1 MPSARMRCS
10 RRRVQSP
17 SGSDRVLCWPTSS
30 ASLSSAQRRK
40 PLDSADVLRFLALLA
55 GRDVELDALSLVESS
70 VSVTLDGREVHED
83 IVPPLDGDEPV
94 ALLCVEPLDRA
105 GRCHAL
111 LRSLPFP
118 TESASVSG
126 CICKGQWRVANR
138 FGPDGT
144 RAVVRVVSIVPH
156 SAATEAD
163 SRTVSQ
169 RTNRQPSPRQITRFG
184 GSPRVHVHLD
194 AHLGFRRQ
202 LPIRPKRAY

>member
-1 MPSARMRCS
+1 MSRVRQPIMPGCSWRAARPATASARKRCS
-10 RRRVQSP
+10 RKRVQSR
-17 SGSDRVLCWPTSS
+17 SESDRVLCWPTSP
-30 ASLSSAQRRK
+30 ALLGSAQRPK
-40 PLDSADVLRFLALLA
+40 PSDGTDVLRFLALLA

-126 CICKGQWRVANR
+126 CICKGRVAR
-138 FGPDGT
+138 CE
-144 RAVVRVVSIVPH
+144 SI
-156 SAATEAD
+156 
-163 SRTVSQ
+163 RTG
-169 RTNRQPSPRQITRFG
+169 R
-184 GSPRVHVHLD
+184 
-194 AHLGFRRQ
+194 
-202 LPIRPKRAY
+202 YE